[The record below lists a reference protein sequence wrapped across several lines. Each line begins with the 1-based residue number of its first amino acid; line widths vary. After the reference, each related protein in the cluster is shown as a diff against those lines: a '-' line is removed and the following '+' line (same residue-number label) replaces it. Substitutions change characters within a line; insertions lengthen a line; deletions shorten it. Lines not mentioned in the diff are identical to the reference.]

1 MFNSI
6 NQTNWSLS
14 KIYSERVNE
23 GNLLVADRL
32 TPTLSY
38 DLSTADGATM
48 LRQFKRVTDCET
60 ATAWIDKYG
69 FPWVADQ
76 MHFDDIGLENGVL
89 LEDMIERAV
98 SLSLFSR
105 LVAIAKGKSKFTCR
119 DILAW
124 PVASSPLA
132 NGKNIL
138 LSNSWR
144 DIPAGTK
151 LNGREAAKDFYLGR
165 LSTNQD
171 LAVAFVSDK
180 KLWCGKL
187 TPPLFKAVESVEE
200 AVLSGV
206 DFVPIF
212 VASEVGA
219 KGFEAVVRYA
229 ASELVA
235 ELLPRLIR
243 GIVPTVGC
251 DKTASGELALNAN
264 FIFPTP
270 FSLMAYE
277 LYKGI
282 PRGSSKRSY

>member
-6 NQTNWSLS
+6 TQTNWSLF
-14 KIYSERVNE
+14 KIYCEKVNA
-23 GNLLVADRL
+23 GNLLLADRSSPIL
-32 TPTLSY
+32 GY
-38 DLSTADGATM
+38 DLSTADGAMM
-48 LRQFKRVTDCET
+48 LRQFKKIADCET
-60 ATAWIDKYG
+60 AVAWINKYG

-76 MHFDDIGLENGVL
+76 VHFDDIGLENGVL

-98 SLSLFSR
+98 SMSLLSR
-105 LVAIAKGKSKFTCR
+105 LVALAKGRGKFTGR

-124 PVASSPLA
+124 PVGLSPLA
-132 NGKNIL
+132 NGQNIL
-138 LSNSWR
+138 LRNSWR
-144 DIPAGTK
+144 DIAAGTK
-151 LNGREAAKDFYLGR
+151 LSGREAAKDFYLGR

-171 LAVAFVSDK
+171 LAVAFVPDK

-212 VASEVGA
+212 VASEVSA
-219 KGFEAVVRYA
+219 RGFEAAVRYA
-229 ASELVA
+229 ATLLVA

-243 GIVPTVGC
+243 GIVPAVGC
-251 DKTASGELALNAN
+251 QKTVSGEMTLNAN
-264 FIFPTP
+264 VIFPTP

-277 LYKGI
+277 LYKGL
-282 PRGSSKRSY
+282 PKRN

>member
-14 KIYSERVNE
+14 KIYCEKVNE

-32 TPTLSY
+32 SPTLGY
-38 DLSTADGATM
+38 NLSTADGATM
-48 LRQFKRVTDCET
+48 LRQFKKVSDCET
-60 ATAWIDKYG
+60 ALAWINKYG
-69 FPWVADQ
+69 FPWLADQ
-76 MHFDDIGLENGVL
+76 VHFDDIGLENGVL

-105 LVAIAKGKSKFTCR
+105 LVALAKGRGKFTGR

-132 NGKNIL
+132 NGQNL
-138 LSNSWR
+138 LLGCSWR
-144 DIPAGTK
+144 DIASATK
-151 LNGREAAKDFYLGR
+151 LNGRQAAKDFYHGR

-171 LAVAFVSDK
+171 LAVAFLPDK
-180 KLWCGKL
+180 EFWCGKL

-219 KGFEAVVRYA
+219 KGLEAVVRYA
-229 ASELVA
+229 ATLLVA
-235 ELLPRLIR
+235 ELMPRLIR
-243 GIVPTVGC
+243 GIVPTVVC
-251 DKTASGELALNAN
+251 QKSAAGEMALSAN

-277 LYKGI
+277 LYKSMPKG
-282 PRGSSKRSY
+282 

>member
-14 KIYSERVNE
+14 KIYCEKVNE

-32 TPTLSY
+32 SPTLGY
-38 DLSTADGATM
+38 DLSTADGAVM
-48 LRQFKRVTDCET
+48 LRQFKKVSDYET
-60 ATAWIDKYG
+60 AVAWINKYG

-76 MHFDDIGLENGVL
+76 VHFDDIGLENGVL

-105 LVAIAKGKSKFTCR
+105 LVALAKGKGKFTGK

-132 NGKNIL
+132 NGQNIL

-144 DIPAGTK
+144 DIAASTK
-151 LNGREAAKDFYLGR
+151 LSGREAAKDFYHGR

-171 LAVAFVSDK
+171 LAVAFVADK

-219 KGFEAVVRYA
+219 NGFEAVVRYA
-229 ASELVA
+229 AKLLVA

-243 GIVPTVGC
+243 GIVPTVVC
-251 DKTASGELALNAN
+251 QKTASGEMALNAN

-277 LYKGI
+277 LYKRMPKG
-282 PRGSSKRSY
+282 

>member
-1 MFNSI
+1 MFYSI
-6 NQTNWSLS
+6 NQTNWSQS
-14 KIYSERVNE
+14 KIYCEKVNE
-23 GNLLVADRL
+23 GNLLIADRL
-32 TPTLSY
+32 SPTLEY
-38 DLSTADGATM
+38 NLSTADGAKM
-48 LRQFKRVTDCET
+48 LRQFKKVSDCET
-60 ATAWIDKYG
+60 AVSWINNYG

-76 MHFDDIGLENGVL
+76 VHFDDIGLQNGVL

-105 LVAIAKGKSKFTCR
+105 LVALAKGRGKFTDR
-119 DILAW
+119 DVLAW

-132 NGKNIL
+132 NGQNIL
-138 LSNSWR
+138 LGNSWR
-144 DIPAGTK
+144 DIAAATK
-151 LNGREAAKDFYLGR
+151 RNGREAAKDFYLGR

-171 LAVAFVSDK
+171 LAVAFVADK

-229 ASELVA
+229 ATLLVA

-243 GIVPTVGC
+243 GIVPTVVC
-251 DKTASGELALNAN
+251 QKTASGEMALNAN

-277 LYKGI
+277 LYKGM
-282 PRGSSKRSY
+282 PK

>member
-14 KIYSERVNE
+14 KIYCEKVNE

-32 TPTLSY
+32 SPTLGY
-38 DLSTADGATM
+38 DLSTADGAMM
-48 LRQFKRVTDCET
+48 LRQFKKIAECET
-60 ATAWIDKYG
+60 AVAWINKYG

-76 MHFDDIGLENGVL
+76 VHFDDIGLENGVL

-98 SLSLFSR
+98 SMSLLSR
-105 LVAIAKGKSKFTCR
+105 LVALAKGRGKFTGR

-124 PVASSPLA
+124 PVGLSPLA
-132 NGKNIL
+132 NGQNIL

-144 DIPAGTK
+144 DIAAGTK

-171 LAVAFVSDK
+171 LAVAFVADK
-180 KLWCGKL
+180 NLWCGKL

-219 KGFEAVVRYA
+219 RGFEAAVRYA
-229 ASELVA
+229 ATMLVA

-251 DKTASGELALNAN
+251 QKTVSGEMTLNAN

-277 LYKGI
+277 LYKGL
-282 PRGSSKRSY
+282 PKRK

>member
-1 MFNSI
+1 
-6 NQTNWSLS
+6 
-14 KIYSERVNE
+14 
-23 GNLLVADRL
+23 
-32 TPTLSY
+32 
-38 DLSTADGATM
+38 
-48 LRQFKRVTDCET
+48 
-60 ATAWIDKYG
+60 
-69 FPWVADQ
+69 
-76 MHFDDIGLENGVL
+76 
-89 LEDMIERAV
+89 MIERAV

-105 LVAIAKGKSKFTCR
+105 LVALAKGRGKFTGR

-124 PVASSPLA
+124 PVALSPLA
-132 NGKNIL
+132 NGQNIL
-138 LSNSWR
+138 LGNSWR
-144 DIPAGTK
+144 DIDAGTK

-171 LAVAFVSDK
+171 LAVAFVADK

-229 ASELVA
+229 ATLLVA

-243 GIVPTVGC
+243 GIVPTVVC
-251 DKTASGELALNAN
+251 KKQLLVKWHLTPILS
-264 FIFPTP
+264 FPLL
-270 FSLMAYE
+270 F
-277 LYKGI
+277 
-282 PRGSSKRSY
+282 R